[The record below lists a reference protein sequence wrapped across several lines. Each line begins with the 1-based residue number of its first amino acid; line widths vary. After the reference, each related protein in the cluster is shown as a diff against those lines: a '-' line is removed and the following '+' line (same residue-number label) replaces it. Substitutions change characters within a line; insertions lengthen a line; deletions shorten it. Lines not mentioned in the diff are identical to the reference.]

1 MNKISNLN
9 NLYKAYLKSKRGS
22 IWKPQVQMYEM
33 DYLSKLVKTSNSLE
47 DHSYTAKKG
56 ATFAVSER
64 GKRRIIRSN
73 PFSDRVVR
81 RCLCDQELIP
91 KLRKY
96 LIYDNGASLQGKGI
110 SFTRHRLEQ
119 HIHEFYHK
127 YGTNDG
133 YILLMDFS
141 KYYDNIQHSKLK
153 ETISK
158 HICGPEIMWL
168 FDQILKNFEID
179 VSYLND
185 EQYKHCLSW
194 KFNFEKQYELDPRY
208 LTGQKFMPKSVAIG
222 DQVSQISSIYFPTRI
237 DNYIKIVRSIRWYGR
252 YMDDSYIISKDK
264 QQLHELLSQI
274 TKISSELGIFINH
287 KKTRIMKLNHT
298 FSWLK
303 LRYRLTDTGHLV
315 KKINPKTVTRERR
328 KLKKY
333 RHMVDQNKMELLDVR
348 NSFKSWLYNYD
359 KLLSYRTKNN
369 MIALYNE
376 LFPQHSER
384 VLF

>member
-22 IWKPQVQMYEM
+22 IWKPQVQMYEI

-47 DHSYTAKKG
+47 DHSYTTKKG

-119 HIHEFYHK
+119 HIHEFYRK

-153 ETISK
+153 KAVFK
-158 HICGPEIMWL
+158 HINDQEIMWL
-168 FDQILKNFEID
+168 FGQILKNFEID

-185 EQYKHCLSW
+185 EQYKHCLDW
-194 KFNFEKQYELDPRY
+194 KFNFEKQYELDPKY

-264 QQLHELLSQI
+264 HQLHELLSQI
-274 TKISSELGIFINH
+274 TKIASELGIFINH
-287 KKTRIMKLNHT
+287 KKTHIVKLNHT

-333 RHMVDQNKMELLDVR
+333 RRMVDRDKMELLDAR
-348 NSFKSWLYNYD
+348 NSFRSWLYNYD

-376 LFPQHSER
+376 LFPQHSE
-384 VLF
+384 

>member
-1 MNKISNLN
+1 
-9 NLYKAYLKSKRGS
+9 
-22 IWKPQVQMYEM
+22 MYEM

-64 GKRRIIRSN
+64 GKQRIIRSN

-119 HIHEFYHK
+119 HVHEFYRK

-153 ETISK
+153 KAVSK
-158 HICGPEIMWL
+158 HIHDPEIMWL
-168 FDQILKNFEID
+168 FGQILKNFEID
-179 VSYLND
+179 VSYLNA
-185 EQYKHCLSW
+185 EQYKHCLDW
-194 KFNFEKQYELDPRY
+194 KFNFEKQYELDPKY

-222 DQVSQISSIYFPTRI
+222 DQVSQISSIYFPARI

-252 YMDDSYIISKDK
+252 YMDDSYIICKDK

-274 TKISSELGIFINH
+274 TKIASELGIFINH

-333 RHMVDQNKMELLDVR
+333 RHMVNQNKIELLDVR

-376 LFPQHSER
+376 LFPQHSE
-384 VLF
+384 

>member
-1 MNKISNLN
+1 
-9 NLYKAYLKSKRGS
+9 
-22 IWKPQVQMYEM
+22 MYEM

-47 DHSYTAKKG
+47 DHSYTTKKG
-56 ATFAVSER
+56 ATFAASER
-64 GKRRIIRSN
+64 GKQRIIRSN

-119 HIHEFYHK
+119 HIHEFYRK

-153 ETISK
+153 KAVFK
-158 HICGPEIMWL
+158 HINDQEIMWL
-168 FDQILKNFEID
+168 FSQILKNFEID

-185 EQYKHCLSW
+185 EQYKHCLDW
-194 KFNFEKQYELDPRY
+194 KFNFEKQYELDPKY

-264 QQLHELLSQI
+264 HQLHELLSQI
-274 TKISSELGIFINH
+274 TKIASELGIFINH
-287 KKTRIMKLNHT
+287 KKTHIVKLNHT

-333 RHMVDQNKMELLDVR
+333 RRMVDRDKMELLDAR
-348 NSFKSWLYNYD
+348 NSFRSWLYNYD

-376 LFPQHSER
+376 LFPQHSE
-384 VLF
+384 

>member
-56 ATFAVSER
+56 AAFAVSER
-64 GKRRIIRSN
+64 GKQRIIRSN

-119 HIHEFYHK
+119 HVHEFYRK

-153 ETISK
+153 KAVSK
-158 HICGPEIMWL
+158 HIHDLEIMWL
-168 FDQILKNFEID
+168 FGQILKNFEID

-185 EQYKHCLSW
+185 EQYKHCLDW
-194 KFNFEKQYELDPRY
+194 KFNFEKQYELDPKY

-264 QQLHELLSQI
+264 HQLHELLSQI
-274 TKISSELGIFINH
+274 TKIASELGIFINH

-376 LFPQHSER
+376 LFPQRSE
-384 VLF
+384 

>member
-47 DHSYTAKKG
+47 DHAYTAKKG

-64 GKRRIIRSN
+64 GKQRIIRSN

-119 HIHEFYHK
+119 HVHEFYRK

-153 ETISK
+153 KAVSK
-158 HICGPEIMWL
+158 HIHDPEIMWL
-168 FDQILKNFEID
+168 FGQILKNFEID

-185 EQYKHCLSW
+185 EQYKHCLDW
-194 KFNFEKQYELDPRY
+194 KFNFEKQYELDPKY

-264 QQLHELLSQI
+264 HQLHELLSQI
-274 TKISSELGIFINH
+274 TKIASELGIFINH
-287 KKTRIMKLNHT
+287 KKTHIVKLNHT

-333 RHMVDQNKMELLDVR
+333 RRMVDRDKMELLDAR
-348 NSFKSWLYNYD
+348 NSFRSWLYNYD

-376 LFPQHSER
+376 LFPQHSE
-384 VLF
+384 